1 MKVPQIMLSF
11 MILDKPYTHD
21 IFLEQAFRHEIG
33 VPHDFPKAWL
43 RSKVRRRK
51 EDEWVLRSED
61 VGGEFRRKKIGEVL
75 SKKQVMMQENLK
87 SSRADL

>member
-1 MKVPQIMLSF
+1 MTF
-11 MILDKPYTHD
+11 
-21 IFLEQAFRHEIG
+21 
-33 VPHDFPKAWL
+33 
-43 RSKVRRRK
+43 SKSKHFDTRLGYHTTFQKLGYGQVRRRK